1 MMNVKTPFKSSE
13 ESIFRKQQTGYNFDG
28 YQTLKSLPGNNLEEL
43 TWSQK

>member
-1 MMNVKTPFKSSE
+1 MNPFLIKKGSD
-13 ESIFRKQQTGYNFDG
+13 KTGYDYGG